1 MDTDGA
7 MTTGGTSHRRAA
19 LGGDDDELPL
29 RTVVG
34 AAAVAFSLLATPLV
48 LTADR
53 PAGDAPPTPAA
64 LVATVA
70 DGYLE
75 AWERGDLA
83 IMELLVVD
91 PQPEFESVHRQVAE
105 QLRVEAQR
113 FEPGRPE
120 VAGDRATV
128 PFAASVDLTGFGT
141 WEYEGSLDLA
151 FAVAA
156 PSTVDTALVMEP
168 ASDPVIGA
176 EPTVGSVPLEPVQA
190 EEPRWLVAW
199 SPGAIHPR
207 LGSGQALVLEREPQE
222 RAPLLGVEGTSLT
235 GEDAPDLPALDA
247 QLLGAVGELD
257 EAGAATLG
265 PAYVA
270 GDEVGTSGLQAAFDA
285 QLRGR
290 PSGTV
295 NLMGADNGEVVEV
308 LHTFA
313 GEAAS
318 PVQTT
323 FDPEL
328 QAAAES
334 ALARLSQPAAL
345 VAIDAPTGQVR
356 AVASRPTMG
365 FNRALVGEY
374 PPGSTF
380 KVVTTTALLGAGT
393 TPETPTSCPA
403 SASVGG
409 FRFSNAGGEA
419 LGDIPFATAFY
430 RSCNTAFVQLA
441 DELDAADLVAAAET
455 YGFNQSFDDLP
466 VPAAAGSFPDPS
478 GPVDQAAAAIG
489 QGRVIASPLQMATV
503 AAAVASGTWYEPQL
517 IVPEVAPAGRPLEPG
532 LAETLRELMLLV
544 VDRGTATAAALP
556 GEPVGGKTGTAEF
569 GSARPPRTHAW
580 FIGFRGD
587 LAVAVLVEDAGFGGS
602 VAAPVARSFFAEAE

>member
-1 MDTDGA
+1 
-7 MTTGGTSHRRAA
+7 MTTGGTRHGRSAVV
-19 LGGDDDELPL
+19 GDDHELPL

-34 AAAVAFSLLATPLV
+34 AAAAAFSLLVTPLV
-48 LTADR
+48 LTTDR
-53 PAGDAPPTPAA
+53 PRGDGAPAPAA

-70 DGYLE
+70 EGYLE
-75 AWERGDLA
+75 AWERGELA
-83 IMELLVVD
+83 RMELLVVD
-91 PQPEFESVHRQVAE
+91 PQPEFEAIHRQVVE
-105 QLRVEAQR
+105 QLRVEALR
-113 FEPGRPE
+113 IEAGRPE
-120 VAGDRATV
+120 VVGDRARV
-128 PFAASVDLTGFGT
+128 PFGASVDLVGFGT
-141 WEYEGSLDLA
+141 WEYEGSLELA
-151 FAVAA
+151 FAVPA
-156 PSTVDTALVMEP
+156 PSTVDTALVVEP
-168 ASDPVIGA
+168 ASDPVA
-176 EPTVGSVPLEPVQA
+176 EPAPTVASVPLEPVQS

-199 SPGAIHPR
+199 SPAAIHPR
-207 LGSGQALVLEREPQE
+207 LGPGQALVLEREPQE
-222 RAPLLGVEGTSLT
+222 RAPLLGVDGTVLT

-247 QLLGAVGELD
+247 QLLGSVD
-257 EAGAATLG
+257 TLG
-265 PAYVA
+265 EVEAAALDSDAMA
-270 GDEVGTSGLQAAFDA
+270 GDEVGASGLQAAFDS

-290 PSGTV
+290 PSGSV
-295 NLMGADNGEVVEV
+295 NLVRADDGEVVEV

-313 GEAAS
+313 GEAPS

-323 FDPEL
+323 FDAEV

-334 ALARLSQPAAL
+334 ALTRLSQPAAL
-345 VAIDAPTGQVR
+345 VAIDAPSGQVR
-356 AVASRPTMG
+356 AVASRPTVG

-380 KVVTTTALLGAGT
+380 KVVTTTALLAAGT
-393 TPETPTSCPA
+393 TPETPVSCPA

-441 DELDAADLVAAAET
+441 DELGTADLVAAAES
-455 YGFNQSFDDLP
+455 YGFNQPFDDLP
-466 VPAAAGSFPDPS
+466 VPAVAGSFPDPS

-489 QGRVIASPLQMATV
+489 QGRVTASPLQMATV
-503 AAAVASGTWYEPQL
+503 AAAVASGTWYQPQF

-532 LAETLRELMLLV
+532 VAETLRELMLLV
-544 VDRGTATAAALP
+544 VGQGTATAAALP

-602 VAAPVARSFFAEAE
+602 VAAPVARTFFAALG